1 MISKR
6 KMEDTTM
13 TKENFAEELRNK
25 LPEYMPDRC
34 KNLRFCIKKINKNNG
49 VELTGILIDD
59 GSKCTPIFYID
70 RMYDSFCSNHD
81 FKETIRMFA
90 ETIINTM
97 DNKPDPDNILKKIK
111 ENSNRIIPKLIN
123 AEKNQEL
130 LKNCPHRIFLDLAV
144 VYEIMLGTNQFILIR
159 NGMSDYRGMTEEEL
173 YDLAVENIRN
183 QKQLITFAQM
193 FAGIVDE
200 EVDLEEFPM
209 LIVRTKC
216 KTHGA
221 GIMLCEDV
229 LSEAADMLKSDL
241 YILPSSIHEIIVLP
255 VDFRDDV
262 TGLKDMVNTVN
273 QTQVLPEEF
282 LSDSVYFFDKQFYAY
297 TTRKCKTYARYG
309 IYKY

>member
-1 MISKR
+1 
-6 KMEDTTM
+6 M
-13 TKENFAEELRNK
+13 TKEQFAAELRNK
-25 LPEYMPDRC
+25 LPEYMPDRY
-34 KNLRFCIKKINKNNG
+34 KNLVFNEEMINKNNG
-49 VELTGILIDD
+49 VTLRGILIDD

-111 ENSNRIIPKLIN
+111 ENSNLIVPKLIN

-130 LKNCPHRIFLDLAV
+130 LKNCPHRFFLDLAV
-144 VYEIMLGTNQFILIR
+144 VYEIMLETDHFLLIK
-159 NGMSDYRGMTEEEL
+159 NEMFDYHGMTEDEL
-173 YDLAVENIRN
+173 YHLAVKNVRE
-183 QKQLITFAQM
+183 QKQVVTLDQILKEM
-193 FAGIVDE
+193 VGVE
-200 EVDLEEFPM
+200 EDLEQIPI
-209 LIVRTKC
+209 LIAKTKYV
-216 KTHGA
+216 THGA
-221 GIMLCEDV
+221 SVMLCEDV

-282 LSDSVYFFDKQFYAY
+282 LSDSVYFFD
-297 TTRKCKTYARYG
+297 RKLKKLSIAE
-309 IYKY
+309 

>member
-1 MISKR
+1 
-6 KMEDTTM
+6 M
-13 TKENFAEELRNK
+13 TKEQFAAELRNK
-25 LPEYMPDRC
+25 LPEYMPDRY
-34 KNLRFCIKKINKNNG
+34 KNLVFNEEIINKNNG
-49 VELTGILIDD
+49 VTLRGILIDD

-111 ENSNRIIPKLIN
+111 ENSNLIVPKLIN

-130 LKNCPHRIFLDLAV
+130 LKNCPHRVFLDLAV
-144 VYEIMLGTNQFILIR
+144 VYEIMLETDHFILIK
-159 NGMSDYRGMTEEEL
+159 NEMFDYHGMTEDEL
-173 YDLAVENIRN
+173 YHLAVKNVRE
-183 QKQLITFAQM
+183 QKQVVTLDQILKEM
-193 FAGIVDE
+193 VGVE
-200 EVDLEEFPM
+200 EDLEQIPM
-209 LIVRTKC
+209 LIAKTKYV
-216 KTHGA
+216 THGA
-221 GIMLCEDV
+221 SVMLCEDV

-262 TGLKDMVNTVN
+262 TGLKDIVNTVN

-282 LSDSVYFFDKQFYAY
+282 LSDSVYFFD
-297 TTRKCKTYARYG
+297 RKLKKLSIAE
-309 IYKY
+309 

>member
-1 MISKR
+1 
-6 KMEDTTM
+6 M
-13 TKENFAEELRNK
+13 TKEQFAAELRNK
-25 LPEYMPDRC
+25 LPEYMPDRY
-34 KNLRFCIKKINKNNG
+34 KNLVFNEEIINKNNG
-49 VELTGILIDD
+49 VTLRGILIDD
-59 GSKCTPIFYID
+59 GSKCTPLFYID

-111 ENSNRIIPKLIN
+111 ENSNLIVPKLIN

-130 LKNCPHRIFLDLAV
+130 LKNCPHRVFLDLAV
-144 VYEIMLGTNQFILIR
+144 VYEIMLETDHFILIK
-159 NGMSDYRGMTEEEL
+159 NKMFDYHGMTEDEL
-173 YDLAVENIRN
+173 YHLAVKNVRE
-183 QKQLITFAQM
+183 QKQVVTLDQILKEM
-193 FAGIVDE
+193 VGVE
-200 EVDLEEFPM
+200 EDLEQIPM
-209 LIVRTKC
+209 LIAKTKYV
-216 KTHGA
+216 THGA
-221 GIMLCEDV
+221 SVMLCEDV

-282 LSDSVYFFDKQFYAY
+282 LSDSVYFFD
-297 TTRKCKTYARYG
+297 RKLKKLSIAE
-309 IYKY
+309 

>member
-1 MISKR
+1 
-6 KMEDTTM
+6 M
-13 TKENFAEELRNK
+13 TKEKFAEELRNR
-25 LPEYMPDRC
+25 LPEYMPDRY
-34 KNLRFCIKKINKNNG
+34 KNLTFSEKKTNKNNG
-49 VELTGILIDD
+49 IELTGILVDD

-81 FKETIRMFA
+81 FNETIRMFA

-130 LKNCPHRIFLDLAV
+130 LKNCPHRNFLDLAV
-144 VYEIMLGTNQFILIR
+144 VYEIMLEPGHFILIK
-159 NGMSDYRGMTEEEL
+159 NEMFDYHGMTEDEL
-173 YDLAVENIRN
+173 YHLAVKNVRE
-183 QKQLITFAQM
+183 QKQVVTLDQILKEM
-193 FAGIVDE
+193 VGVE
-200 EVDLEEFPM
+200 EDLEQIPM
-209 LIVRTKC
+209 LIVKTKYV
-216 KTHGA
+216 THGA
-221 GIMLCEDV
+221 SVMLCEDV

-241 YILPSSIHEIIVLP
+241 YILLSSIHEIIVLP

-282 LSDSVYFFDKQFYAY
+282 LSDSVYFFD
-297 TTRKCKTYARYG
+297 RKLKKLSIAEE
-309 IYKY
+309 

>member
-1 MISKR
+1 MH
-6 KMEDTTM
+6 
-13 TKENFAEELRNK
+13 
-25 LPEYMPDRC
+25 
-34 KNLRFCIKKINKNNG
+34 
-49 VELTGILIDD
+49 GILIDD

-81 FKETIRMFA
+81 FKETIRKFA

-111 ENSNRIIPKLIN
+111 ENSNLIVPKLIN

-130 LKNCPHRIFLDLAV
+130 LKNCPHRNFLDLAV
-144 VYEIMLGTNQFILIR
+144 VYEIMLEPGHFILIK
-159 NGMSDYRGMTEEEL
+159 NEMFDYHGMTEDEL
-173 YDLAVENIRN
+173 YHLAVKNVRE
-183 QKQLITFAQM
+183 QKQVVTLDQILKEM
-193 FAGIVDE
+193 VGVE
-200 EVDLEEFPM
+200 EDLEQIPM
-209 LIVRTKC
+209 LIVKTKYV
-216 KTHGA
+216 THGA
-221 GIMLCEDV
+221 SVMLCEDV

-282 LSDSVYFFDKQFYAY
+282 LSDSVYFFD
-297 TTRKCKTYARYG
+297 RKLKKLSIAEE
-309 IYKY
+309 